1 MMVRMIYGWLLENGK
16 MFTLIDALFF
26 LLTILIV
33 LGVGIYAGRKEN
45 TSEDYFLGGR
55 SLPWWGVAGSLF
67 GTNVSANHIVG
78 MLGIGYSVGF
88 AQSHYMFGAIPAL
101 LLLSYVLLPIYRRKR
116 IFTLSQFLELR
127 YGENARLLYS
137 GIVLLLIAIQLAAG
151 LYIGSRSLLPFFK
164 DLGWSIG
171 YIEGVLLLAIIST
184 VYTWFGGLKAVVYT
198 DVIQSIFILFAGLLL
213 AYLTIHHP
221 AVGGWDGLLQKESVL
236 ELKNQRMIFFL
247 PSDHSSLP
255 WTGALTGLFL
265 LHAFYWGTNQYVVQR
280 TLGASSL
287 RQARAGILGDGFLTI
302 TIPFFTVLTGV
313 AAYHLFQSIG
323 ESNPID
329 PDEAF
334 SKLVALVVPG
344 GYGFG
349 GIILAGLLGAIFS
362 SVDSMLNSASTLFTM
377 DYYPKFRKTNFAKQ
391 IYTEETMGEAEA
403 VRVGRAFL
411 LLFSALTVFL
421 ALVAYN
427 PSSKGNFFLELSA
440 QSSHLTPGLLVI
452 FISGIFWKK
461 ANSISAV
468 WTILLCPIVSF
479 SLPYVYESIAERNE
493 ILTYLF
499 GSKLNFLHRVL
510 IVSVFGYMFH
520 FIFSRILFSASSKER
535 SIYGLGVRISLQA
548 SLCVFFCVFWIV
560 ICILFKVWTNI
571 EADWITFS
579 SGFGIFAS
587 GFLISFRQ
595 SLKYGKSKR
604 VRAFF
609 RTDEWVATL
618 LLGITVSLYFYFG

>member
-1 MMVRMIYGWLLENGK
+1 

-236 ELKNQRMIFFL
+236 ELKNQRMIFF
-247 PSDHSSLP
+247 
-255 WTGALTGLFL
+255 
-265 LHAFYWGTNQYVVQR
+265 Y
-280 TLGASSL
+280 
-287 RQARAGILGDGFLTI
+287 QAI
-302 TIPFFTVLTGV
+302 T
-313 AAYHLFQSIG
+313 
-323 ESNPID
+323 
-329 PDEAF
+329 
-334 SKLVALVVPG
+334 
-344 GYGFG
+344 
-349 GIILAGLLGAIFS
+349 
-362 SVDSMLNSASTLFTM
+362 
-377 DYYPKFRKTNFAKQ
+377 
-391 IYTEETMGEAEA
+391 
-403 VRVGRAFL
+403 
-411 LLFSALTVFL
+411 LLFHGPAL
-421 ALVAYN
+421 
-427 PSSKGNFFLELSA
+427 
-440 QSSHLTPGLLVI
+440 
-452 FISGIFWKK
+452 
-461 ANSISAV
+461 
-468 WTILLCPIVSF
+468 
-479 SLPYVYESIAERNE
+479 
-493 ILTYLF
+493 
-499 GSKLNFLHRVL
+499 
-510 IVSVFGYMFH
+510 
-520 FIFSRILFSASSKER
+520 
-535 SIYGLGVRISLQA
+535 
-548 SLCVFFCVFWIV
+548 
-560 ICILFKVWTNI
+560 
-571 EADWITFS
+571 
-579 SGFGIFAS
+579 
-587 GFLISFRQ
+587 
-595 SLKYGKSKR
+595 
-604 VRAFF
+604 
-609 RTDEWVATL
+609 
-618 LLGITVSLYFYFG
+618 